1 LLALL
6 AAEGLRSGDEVILSP
21 LTCQVVPLALLSLGV
36 RPRWTDLDQETLNLD
51 GAAVESGV
59 SPSTRAVLF
68 QHTYGIPDGAEAAL
82 AVARRSGLLFF
93 EDCAQCMPLMY
104 LGRCP
109 GRLGEGAIFSNNLLK
124 PLPAA
129 SGGLAITSDPD
140 RAQRLRSFRDG
151 LTGPGITADARLA
164 LLRWI
169 HQTLLSPRTYWP
181 ALTVYRA
188 LAPAYRTKSLN
199 DEIESQITR
208 PAGRLSSYQERL
220 GFESLEKAEAL
231 AAHRHQLCRQYAD
244 ALVRHPALRVPPL
257 QPNLPL
263 LYFPVL
269 AENKKGLL
277 MAAKKS
283 GVEIIPWPGTT
294 PIYPLENPDEL
305 IQLGYESGSCPNAEW
320 IAGRLVGL
328 PTHLGMTAAA
338 VTRLLTFLNSWR

>member
-1 LLALL
+1 MIALL

-36 RPRWTDLDQETLNLD
+36 RPRWTDLDRETLNLD
-51 GAAVESGV
+51 AAAVEGGV
-59 SPSTRAVLF
+59 SPRTRAVLF
-68 QHTYGIPDGAEAAL
+68 QHTYGIPDGAEASL

-93 EDCAQCMPLMY
+93 EDCAQCMPLTY

-140 RAQRLRSFRDG
+140 RAQRLRSFRG
-151 LTGPGITADARLA
+151 RLISPGMTADARLA
-164 LLRWI
+164 LMRWI
-169 HQTLLSPRTYWP
+169 HQTLLTPRTYWP
-181 ALTVYRA
+181 ALTVYRS
-188 LAPAYRTKSLN
+188 LAPAYRTKSLTE
-199 DEIESQITR
+199 EIESQIKR
-208 PAGRLSSYQERL
+208 PAGRLSGYQERL
-220 GFESLEKAEAL
+220 GLESLKEAEAL
-231 AAHRHQLCRQYAD
+231 ATHRDQLCMRYAD

-257 QPNLPL
+257 QPGLPL

-269 AENKKGLL
+269 TENKNGLL
-277 MAAKKS
+277 AAAKRS
-283 GVEIIPWPGTT
+283 RVEIIPWPGTT

-320 IAGRLVGL
+320 IAGQLVGL

>member
-51 GAAVESGV
+51 GAAVESRV
-59 SPSTRAVLF
+59 SPRTRAVLF

-93 EDCAQCMPLMY
+93 EDCAQCMPLTY

-151 LTGPGITADARLA
+151 LTSPGITADARLA
-164 LLRWI
+164 LLRLI

-188 LAPAYRTKSLN
+188 LAPAYRTRSLN

-220 GFESLEKAEAL
+220 GLESLEKAEAL
-231 AAHRHQLCRQYAD
+231 AAHRYQLCRQYAD
-244 ALVRHPALRVPPL
+244 ALVRHHAVRVPPL
-257 QPNLPL
+257 QPGLPL

-277 MAAKKS
+277 TAAKKS
-283 GVEIIPWPGTT
+283 GVEIIPWPGNT
-294 PIYPLENPDEL
+294 PIYPLENSDEL
-305 IQLGYESGSCPNAEW
+305 IQLGYESGSCPNAER
-320 IAGRLVGL
+320 IAGQLVGL
-328 PTHLGMTAAA
+328 PTHLGMTDAA
-338 VTRLLTFLNSWR
+338 VTRLLTFLHSWR